1 MVRLLA
7 SLSLVAMLLR
17 PDTANAQQR
26 TLDIYWIDVEGGAA
40 TLIISPSGESML
52 IDAGY
57 ETEGRDAKRIFDV
70 AQKAGLRQIDTFV
83 LSHFHGD
90 HAGGIGALAKMM
102 PIGHCYD
109 RGDFIEPMNQH
120 WREVYLSACG
130 DRRTVVHAGETIP
143 LKGVRVDAVASNG
156 ELIRGS
162 VNKGGQKNPLCA
174 TAQNHPK
181 DQAEN
186 QLMLSAL
193 LTFGKFTFL
202 DLADLDWE
210 KEMELACP
218 VNKLGRV
225 TVYQAGRHGALDGAG
240 APGFLYAIAPQ
251 VIIVNNGPRKGLW
264 APTGRGTVKPETD
277 QFDRLAKTP
286 GVEGIWQGHRALFD
300 ANPAHNTQA
309 DMIANEEETA
319 NCQGHW
325 IRASVEPGGRFT
337 VFNSRNG
344 FSKSYTAR

>member
-7 SLSLVAMLLR
+7 SLSLVAMLLG

-70 AQKAGLRQIDTFV
+70 AQKAGLRRIDTFV

-130 DRRTVVHAGETIP
+130 DRRTVVYAGETIP

-162 VNKGGQKNPLCA
+162 VNKEGQKNPLCA
-174 TAQNHPK
+174 TNSPF
-181 DQAEN
+181 
-186 QLMLSAL
+186 SIWPIWI
-193 LTFGKFTFL
+193 GK
-202 DLADLDWE
+202 
-210 KEMELACP
+210 
-218 VNKLGRV
+218 
-225 TVYQAGRHGALDGAG
+225 
-240 APGFLYAIAPQ
+240 
-251 VIIVNNGPRKGLW
+251 RKWSL
-264 APTGRGTVKPETD
+264 
-277 QFDRLAKTP
+277 
-286 GVEGIWQGHRALFD
+286 
-300 ANPAHNTQA
+300 PA
-309 DMIANEEETA
+309 
-319 NCQGHW
+319 
-325 IRASVEPGGRFT
+325 R
-337 VFNSRNG
+337 
-344 FSKSYTAR
+344 